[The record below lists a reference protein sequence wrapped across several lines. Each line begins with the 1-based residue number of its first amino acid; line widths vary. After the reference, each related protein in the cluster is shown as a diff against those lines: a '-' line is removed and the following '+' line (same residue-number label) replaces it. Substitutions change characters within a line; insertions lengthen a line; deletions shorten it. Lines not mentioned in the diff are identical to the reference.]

1 MPPVQQ
7 ATNTMSATETIIR
20 SQQVQYVNEIN
31 TWQHCLS
38 QAQTSGSGSGTD
50 SYGDGGVSDSL
61 RFWEQNTNMR
71 ASKLAHLA
79 QDLLCAPA
87 SQAFVER
94 VFSLCGILTAG
105 RRSSM
110 RKSLE
115 MRVFLKLNQKVLKQT
130 GFHL

>member
-1 MPPVQQ
+1 MKS
-7 ATNTMSATETIIR
+7 TLGNT
-20 SQQVQYVNEIN
+20 V
-31 TWQHCLS
+31 CLRLRHLDL
-38 QAQTSGSGSGTD
+38 AVALTAMVMVVFPTRFVSGS
-50 SYGDGGVSDSL
+50 
-61 RFWEQNTNMR
+61 FWEQNTNMR